1 MDLIAELEG
10 LIDAFDRAGIEYA
23 LCGGIALGVH
33 GYVRATQDID
43 MLVPTEQLDHALAT
57 AKACGFDVPAR
68 KIVFGLKTGT
78 PREIHRVSK
87 LDPTTGDLMPLDLMV
102 VAHEYT
108 EVWNARTKIAWRQR
122 NLAVVSREG
131 LATMKR
137 LAGRPQDL
145 ADLAKLEGN
154 DDDEA

>member
-1 MDLIAELEG
+1 MDLIAELEN
-10 LIDAFDRAGIEYA
+10 LIDAFDRDGIEYA

-43 MLVPTEQLDHALAT
+43 MLVPSEQLDRALAT
-57 AKACGFDVPAR
+57 AKGAGFDVAR
-68 KIVFGLKTGT
+68 KIVFGLKTGR

-87 LDPTTGDLMPLDLMV
+87 LDPETSDLLPLDLMV
-102 VAHEYT
+102 VAHEYA
-108 EVWNARTKIAWRQR
+108 EVWNARMKVAWRQR
-122 NLAVVSREG
+122 NLAVVSRDG

-145 ADLAKLEGN
+145 ADLAKLEG
-154 DDDEA
+154 DDDEG